1 VSVAA
6 DLRSIGLGEQA
17 TRRAV
22 PLINLVLLA
31 TFLGFTAYVAH
42 GSYSLQGIATTA
54 AVFAILALS
63 LDLAAGMTGLY
74 SLGHA
79 GLFALGAYATTLI
92 NQHRGTNVLLLL
104 PVVVIGVGLVGVVI
118 GSLSLRVSGL
128 YFAVTTLIFT
138 LVVGVVLADWQ
149 FTGGLQGVAGPSFPD
164 LPSGL
169 AGLGSPVVWA
179 VGLCL
184 LVAIVLVWS
193 LRSSPLYP
201 VLLAIRD
208 AEPFAASAGVPT
220 AAVKVG
226 AFGLSAGLAG
236 MAGWAFAFLG
246 FISPG
251 QFSWTVSVNILV
263 MVILG
268 GMNTRLGPLLG
279 AAFVSAFP
287 VVVSIDPFLQEVLFG
302 LVFVLVIV
310 FVPEG
315 AMGLLGRLWRQL
327 RPVRPANAP
336 AYASGELLALTPA
349 HHVEDT
355 DVVLAVRGVSFDY
368 GTGAQALDA
377 VDMTVRRGS
386 VHGLI
391 GPNGSGKSTLV
402 NLISGALRP
411 TAGSI
416 VANGEHIEG
425 LPQHAMAGRGLS
437 RTFQSP
443 VLVSELSTRR
453 NVGIGTF
460 SVIKGQARRGVV
472 WPLVPSGHRDGRII
486 SARAGAALGALGV
499 SERWAGTRVADV
511 PHGIEQLTQFA
522 AATVARPSILL
533 LDEPLAGLSPDE
545 VQHVAELLRSL
556 RDAGVTVIVVE
567 HQTKFVF
574 ELCDEV
580 TVLAA
585 GQVVKTGSAAE
596 VRQDNRVREVY
607 LGQ

>member
-1 VSVAA
+1 MTVAG
-6 DLRSIGLGEQA
+6 DLRATGLDPRVSRLGA
-17 TRRAV
+17 
-22 PLINLVLLA
+22 PLVNVALLVA
-31 TFLGFTAYVAH
+31 FLFGTSYVAH
-42 GSYSLQGIATTA
+42 GSYYIQGIALTA
-54 AVFAILALS
+54 GVFGILALS

-79 GLFALGAYATTLI
+79 GLFALGAYGTTLT
-92 NQHRGTNVLLLL
+92 NQHRGTNVFLLL
-104 PVVVIGVGLVGVVI
+104 PLVVVGVGLVGVVL
-118 GSLSLRVSGL
+118 GSLSLRVGGL

-149 FTGGLQGVAGPSFPD
+149 FTGGLQGLGGPIFPD
-164 LPSGL
+164 FPPGL
-169 AGLGSPVVWA
+169 VGLGSSVAWA

-184 LVAIVLVWS
+184 LVTIVIVWS

-220 AAVKVG
+220 ALVKVG
-226 AFGLSAGLAG
+226 VFGLSAALAG

-251 QFSWTVSVNILV
+251 QFSWTVSVNVMV

-268 GMNTRLGPLLG
+268 GMNTRLGPLVG

-315 AMGLLGRLWRQL
+315 AMGLVGRVWR
-327 RPVRPANAP
+327 RWGPASAATP
-336 AYASGELLALTPA
+336 DTPA
-349 HHVEDT
+349 DLPA
-355 DVVLAVRGVSFDY
+355 LAPDRVGVAPESGPALEVRGVSYDY
-368 GTGAQALDA
+368 GTGVQALDG
-377 VDMTVRRGS
+377 VDMTVQRGHI
-386 VHGLI
+386 HGLI

-402 NLISGALRP
+402 NLISGGLRP
-411 TAGSI
+411 DEGTI
-416 VANGEHIEG
+416 VANGEHIER
-425 LPQHAMAGRGLS
+425 LPAHAMAAHGVS
-437 RTFQSP
+437 RTFQSA
-443 VLVSELSTRR
+443 VLVRELTARR

-460 SVIKGQARRGVV
+460 SVVRGQVRRAAL
-472 WPLVPSGHRDGRII
+472 WPLLPGSHRDGRTIA
-486 SARAGAALGALGV
+486 ARAEGALGALGV
-499 SERWAGTRVADV
+499 GPRWSGARVADV
-511 PHGIEQLTQFA
+511 PHGVEQLTQFA

-533 LDEPLAGLSPDE
+533 LDEPLAGLSRDE
-545 VQHVAELLRSL
+545 VAHVAGLLRRL

-567 HQTKFVF
+567 HQTAFVF

-585 GQVVKTGSAAE
+585 GSLVKAGTAAE
-596 VRQDNRVREVY
+596 VRQDGRVREVY